1 MTWCP
6 WFKKSKIEEHPVVE
20 EVKEHI
26 EDLAEDVQEHA
37 EEFIEEVKEDVK
49 EHVEDLVE
57 EVKDDVE
64 EFVEE
69 IKDDVEQI
77 VTEFVEEAVEEV
89 KDNLL
94 ESITKKDIE
103 ENEVVTKLPEYEMV
117 SEMPELREEDLI
129 TETAESLV
137 DESINEGLNNATELI
152 MEDDDKV
159 EMPEI
164 NNNLDDIYGSVRT
177 KNCNSCTEE
186 KIFYNTKDS
195 IIEDNC
201 DKCKYK
207 YIN

>member
-26 EDLAEDVQEHA
+26 EDLAEDVQEHV
-37 EEFIEEVKEDVK
+37 EDFIDEVKEDVQ

-57 EVKDDVE
+57 NVQEHVE
-64 EFVEE
+64 EFAEE
-69 IKDDVEQI
+69 IKDDVDEI
-77 VTEFVEEAVEEV
+77 VTEFVDEAVEEV
-89 KDNLL
+89 KDNLF
-94 ESITKKDIE
+94 ESMTRKDIE
-103 ENEVVTKLPEYEMV
+103 ENEVVTRLPEYEMV
-117 SEMPELREEDLI
+117 SEMPETREEDLI

-137 DESINEGLNNATELI
+137 DESMTEGLNNATELI

-159 EMPEI
+159 EMPEV
-164 NNNLDDIYGSVRT
+164 NNDLDNIYGSVRT
-177 KNCNSCTEE
+177 KNCDSCTEE
-186 KIFYNTKDS
+186 KIFYNTIDPV
-195 IIEDNC
+195 IPDNC